1 MPSTIYNMP
10 LLALTLG
17 YSQKRDAVEI
27 SRGLSVDAS
36 GKPAPPFIGVR
47 IVDVT
52 YSPGCACSSFCLF
65 SLYSAFQ
72 GCLFVAGVVIIS
84 SHCSHF
90 RAHNT
95 TLIWT
100 NLAMLCLNF

>member
-27 SRGLSVDAS
+27 SRGLSLDAF
-36 GKPAPPFIGVR
+36 GKPAPSFIGVR
-47 IVDVT
+47 MVDVM
-52 YSPGCACSSFCLF
+52 YSPGCAFCLF
-65 SLYSAFQ
+65 SLYSAAFQ
-72 GCLFVAGVVIIS
+72 GCLCVAGVVIIS

-90 RAHNT
+90 RARNT

-100 NLAMLCLNF
+100 NLQCCA